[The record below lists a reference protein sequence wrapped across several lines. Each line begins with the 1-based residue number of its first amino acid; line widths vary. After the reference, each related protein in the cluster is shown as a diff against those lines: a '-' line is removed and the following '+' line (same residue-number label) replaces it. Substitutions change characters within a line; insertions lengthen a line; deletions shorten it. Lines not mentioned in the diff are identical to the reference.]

1 METKTKIIANANA
14 KGGVG
19 KTTNTLGLCYALSH
33 DLGFDVLL
41 VDGDPQA
48 SATSDLG
55 VEDTLV
61 EKLTLDELVTPLI
74 TINLSKFRTAGYQ
87 SPIEYW
93 EGEKA
98 KYYTWENVKRYI
110 VHPTYLGLERDE
122 ENGMKWKEVRL
133 PYGGSHKFDL
143 LPCSINFSLCDT
155 LMGIA
160 SSNFQGKVYDGYVYD
175 ALSPILK
182 ANEYDFIVIDLPP
195 QLSSISINLLTAAV
209 DGIIL
214 DSNLD
219 LQSIKGFDTITT
231 VADQITAKYSA
242 HRGIL
247 GILFSMYSSARKVD
261 KKIEEI
267 AKEYVPI
274 PVFDTKIPEST
285 DAKKAIL
292 QGRLYNQLNKKAQ
305 KAFEDFAKEIVYA
318 MRYPDAP
325 IGSNKEAK

>member
-1 METKTKIIANANA
+1 MKTKTRIIANANA

-55 VEDTLV
+55 FEPDEDTLH
-61 EKLTLDELVTPLI
+61 TLDELVRPVISL
-74 TINLSKFRTAGYQ
+74 NLQEYEDFGYETAK
-87 SPIEYW
+87 EYW
-93 EGEKA
+93 EDAKNKA
-98 KYYTWENVKRYI
+98 YSIERIKEFI
-110 VHPTYLGLERDE
+110 VTPKYLGLERDP
-122 ENGMKWKEVRL
+122 ENKIKWKEVL
-133 PYGGSHKFDL
+133 VPFGGNHKFDL

-160 SSNFQGKVYDGYVYD
+160 SSNFGGQVYD
-175 ALSPILK
+175 AYIYDALKPILEE
-182 ANEYDFIVIDLPP
+182 NLYDFIIIDLPP
-195 QLSSISINLLTAAV
+195 QLSSISMNLLTAAV
-209 DGIIL
+209 DGVIL

-231 VADQITAKYSA
+231 VVEQITNKYSL

-261 KKIEEI
+261 KQIEEI
-267 AKEYVPI
+267 ASEYVPI
-274 PVFDTKIPEST
+274 PVFDAKIPEST

-292 QGRLYNQLNKKAQ
+292 QSRLFNQVNKKAH
-305 KAFEDFAKEIVYA
+305 KAYEDFAKEIVYA
-318 MRYPDAP
+318 MKYPSAP
-325 IGSNKEAK
+325 IGSNK